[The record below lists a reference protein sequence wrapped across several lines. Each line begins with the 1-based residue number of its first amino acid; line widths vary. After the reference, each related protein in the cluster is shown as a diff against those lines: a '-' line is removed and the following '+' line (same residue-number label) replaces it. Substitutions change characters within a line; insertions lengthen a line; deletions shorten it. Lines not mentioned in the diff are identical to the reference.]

1 MENASARAL
10 WGDYL
15 DKHLEHAFADTPLV
29 DYFCN
34 NEQDANECAE
44 LVKNGVKRATSHALI
59 GMQHR
64 KEPLPKIGDFIIVTD
79 WEGQA
84 QCIVRTTKVNLK
96 PFFLIDAAY
105 AQREGEGDKSLAY
118 WKKIHWEYYTEELE
132 AFGRVPKESMIIVC
146 QEFEMVFRR

>member
-44 LVKNGVKRATSHALI
+44 LVKNGIKRATTHSLL
-59 GMQHR
+59 GLQYR

-84 QCIVRTTKVNLK
+84 QCIVRTTKVSLK
-96 PFFLIDAAY
+96 PFFAIDSEY
-105 AQREGEGDKSLAY
+105 ARREGEGDKSLEY
-118 WKKIHWEYYTEELE
+118 WKKVHWQYYANELE
-132 AFGRVPKESMIIVC
+132 AFERVPRESMIVVC